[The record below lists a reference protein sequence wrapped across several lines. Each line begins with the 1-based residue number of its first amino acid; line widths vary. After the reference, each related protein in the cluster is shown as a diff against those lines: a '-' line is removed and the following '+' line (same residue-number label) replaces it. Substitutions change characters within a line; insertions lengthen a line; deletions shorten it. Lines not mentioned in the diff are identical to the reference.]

1 MAPKNW
7 SDVLLKQTRDVLQH
21 VGCSTAVMI
30 PLKHVDGRFGIA
42 SGNAESGSY
51 LVADRASCD
60 VQVFTSVTALI
71 ENGWAID

>member
-1 MAPKNW
+1 MASKNW

-21 VGCSTAVMI
+21 AGCSTAVMI

-51 LVADRASCD
+51 PVADRASCD
-60 VQVFTSVTALI
+60 VYVFTSVTALI

>member
-1 MAPKNW
+1 MASKNW

-21 VGCSTAVMI
+21 AGCTTAVT
-30 PLKHVDGRFGIA
+30 LKHVDGRFGIA

-60 VQVFTSVTALI
+60 VYVFTSVTALI